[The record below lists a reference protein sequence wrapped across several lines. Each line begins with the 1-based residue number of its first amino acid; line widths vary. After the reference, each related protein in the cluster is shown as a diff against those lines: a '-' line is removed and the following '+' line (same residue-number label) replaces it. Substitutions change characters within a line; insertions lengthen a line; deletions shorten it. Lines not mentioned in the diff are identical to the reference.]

1 MRFITMIVGALYVG
15 NNTEDTFKSI
25 SLISLVV
32 GVAIWAWYIL
42 FIMILNKVPH
52 GQILL
57 TIPIGILGTVSG
69 LIAKERRLIVL
80 NIMLAVAF
88 PIIFFIAL

>member
-1 MRFITMIVGALYVG
+1 MESNT
-15 NNTEDTFKSI
+15 NNTFKFI

-32 GVAIWAWYIL
+32 GVAIWAWYIV
-42 FIMILNKVPH
+42 FIMILNKIPH

-69 LIAKERRLIVL
+69 LIAKERKLIIL
-80 NIMLAVAF
+80 NIILMVAF
-88 PIIFFIAL
+88 PIIFFIALSQEAKG